1 MIFEKALPVWQSGK
15 ENEMNICT
23 DFAFTSEK
31 LNKAL
36 LRVTGSS
43 AYQVFVN
50 GRLCCYGPAR
60 MAEGYIAVDEIELPE
75 RDDRAEIL
83 VRVIGY
89 NCRSFNQINNVSFA
103 QIEIS
108 QGNRIVAATGCY
120 GFVCYSVPE
129 YVQKVVRYSSQRQ
142 FSECW
147 NFLRERKECSVSF
160 VDTDLKYLKRP
171 TEDAVFSER
180 QAQICG
186 TDRYKTVSELSMPI
200 FEYLLNEP
208 KRFDC
213 FHYDETD
220 EKPLEEYLKTRIDA
234 NGSNRLE
241 RWKFS
246 NIETG
251 FFKITGTASEDSV
264 IIISFAEQLG
274 SDGRPNIE
282 ALDACNVIKFYVKR
296 GDFVLYSISPYT
308 AMHMEVL
315 YVDGNA
321 RVNSVSIK
329 ELAYPENGI
338 IPYEIND
345 GELNTIYN
353 AAVRTFRHNTLD
365 IYMDCP
371 SRERAGWLFDSFF
384 TSRTEYELTGKCDV
398 ERAFLRNFLYG
409 GIRGRIGNIT
419 EMCYPS
425 DVYTQTFVPQW
436 SMWYIQ
442 ELYEYFTLRGQM
454 GELPLYEKQIMKIA
468 GYFRQYENEYGLLER
483 LDGWNFVEWSKLN
496 KRVYD
501 VSWPTN
507 MLYADTLYKIGMIY
521 GKDDFIKKAN
531 MLKKTIKDMAFDG
544 RMFYDRAV
552 RDAEGKLKNTDEYSE
567 TTQYYAKYFDVVSE
581 KEYRFID
588 EIILGY
594 RDIENIDGYPDIEP
608 SDAIPGLYMR
618 LELLLNMCEYKKALD
633 FIRHYFGDMAHQTG
647 TLWERK
653 DGVTSRDHGFASYV
667 AVAIKRAYEGLAQSK
682 NQSNKII
689 ACAV

>member
-108 QGNRIVAATGCY
+108 QENRIVAATGCY

-282 ALDACNVIKFYVKR
+282 AI
-296 GDFVLYSISPYT
+296 
-308 AMHMEVL
+308 
-315 YVDGNA
+315 
-321 RVNSVSIK
+321 
-329 ELAYPENGI
+329 
-338 IPYEIND
+338 
-345 GELNTIYN
+345 
-353 AAVRTFRHNTLD
+353 
-365 IYMDCP
+365 
-371 SRERAGWLFDSFF
+371 
-384 TSRTEYELTGKCDV
+384 
-398 ERAFLRNFLYG
+398 
-409 GIRGRIGNIT
+409 
-419 EMCYPS
+419 
-425 DVYTQTFVPQW
+425 
-436 SMWYIQ
+436 
-442 ELYEYFTLRGQM
+442 
-454 GELPLYEKQIMKIA
+454 
-468 GYFRQYENEYGLLER
+468 
-483 LDGWNFVEWSKLN
+483 
-496 KRVYD
+496 
-501 VSWPTN
+501 
-507 MLYADTLYKIGMIY
+507 
-521 GKDDFIKKAN
+521 
-531 MLKKTIKDMAFDG
+531 G
-544 RMFYDRAV
+544 RM
-552 RDAEGKLKNTDEYSE
+552 
-567 TTQYYAKYFDVVSE
+567 
-581 KEYRFID
+581 
-588 EIILGY
+588 
-594 RDIENIDGYPDIEP
+594 
-608 SDAIPGLYMR
+608 
-618 LELLLNMCEYKKALD
+618 
-633 FIRHYFGDMAHQTG
+633 
-647 TLWERK
+647 
-653 DGVTSRDHGFASYV
+653 
-667 AVAIKRAYEGLAQSK
+667 
-682 NQSNKII
+682 
-689 ACAV
+689 